1 MSSTSVTDV
10 EGLRALAHPARLR
23 ILDLLRV
30 HDRLTA
36 SECAAQLKLSPKSCS
51 YHLHVLAKQGLVEQ
65 GPPLAE
71 DTRQRPWQRR
81 FDEVLMPLPGKNGGA
96 DSDNAR
102 TDAIRAAARHD
113 LGLFLSF
120 LASPQAGSDD
130 WASSTTVHTRTALMT
145 PAELRAWGEAVEDIT
160 RRHVEKAT
168 RTRRDGRGP
177 VRLAVRGFPQ
187 TAPETG
193 TGTAE

>member
-65 GPPLAE
+65 GSPLAE

-81 FDEVLMPLPGKNGGA
+81 FDEVRMPLPGKTGGA
-96 DSDNAR
+96 DSDSAR
-102 TDAIRAAARHD
+102 TDAIGAAARHD
-113 LGLFLSF
+113 LRLFLSF

-130 WASSTTVHTRTALMT
+130 WASSTTVHTRTVLMT
-145 PAELRAWGEAVEDIT
+145 PAELKAWGEAVEEIT
-160 RRHVEKAT
+160 RGHVEKAG

-177 VRLAVRGFPQ
+177 VRLAVRGFAQ
-187 TAPETG
+187 TAPG
-193 TGTAE
+193 TETAE

>member
-36 SECAAQLKLSPKSCS
+36 SQCAAQLKLSPKSCS

-65 GPPLAE
+65 GAPLAE

-81 FDEVLMPLPGKNGGA
+81 FDEVRMPLAGETGGA
-96 DSDNAR
+96 DSDSAR
-102 TDAIRAAARHD
+102 TDALGVAARHD
-113 LGLFLSF
+113 LRLFLSF
-120 LASPQAGSDD
+120 LASPQAGSGD
-130 WASSTTVHTRTALMT
+130 WASSTTVHTRTVLMT
-145 PAELRAWGEAVEDIT
+145 PAELEAWGEAVEDIT
-160 RRHVEKAT
+160 RCHVEKAS

-177 VRLAVRGFPQ
+177 VRLAIRGFAQ
-187 TAPETG
+187 TVPG